1 MGRTKKECSEQ
12 EHVDLCG
19 GICWGTQ
26 KLRKKNGTGEYVGT
40 CKFPCRLKEECI
52 KASREEQENVQY
64 SIANIPYNPVIG
76 DSEEGDSG
84 EIKEPL
90 AEDQTMD
97 IPEDYIERFL
107 REHKCPAEMA
117 PAFRDAFNQF
127 FFMLE
132 KMPRFTKVLSGAIV
146 GKMSQADLARC
157 EGLTRQA
164 INIGISNEIT
174 KMVAPELKCG
184 NLDGIQRV
192 IFDLIRQGYSL
203 GWIAKKMK
211 ISKSKVYR
219 VKRMFVRKNSKSET
233 KVKIRLPWK
242 KKSQN
247 ARKKARWR
255 EIQRKKEAKQE
266 ATKMLEEMLKKMKG

>member
-1 MGRTKKECSEQ
+1 MGRTKKECSEL

-19 GICWGTQ
+19 GSCWGTQ

-64 SIANIPYNPVIG
+64 SIANISYNPVIG
-76 DSEEGDSG
+76 DSEDGNDG
-84 EIKEPL
+84 IKEPV
-90 AEDQTMD
+90 AEEQTRD

-107 REHKCPAEMA
+107 REHKCPKEMA

-146 GKMSQADLARC
+146 GKMSQAELARC

-174 KMVAPELKCG
+174 KMVAPPTVTSTG
-184 NLDGIQRV
+184 NAEYMPTSKL
-192 IFDLIRQGYSL
+192 LL
-203 GWIAKKMK
+203 GTICLRFLLCFAM
-211 ISKSKVYR
+211 
-219 VKRMFVRKNSKSET
+219 M
-233 KVKIRLPWK
+233 
-242 KKSQN
+242 
-247 ARKKARWR
+247 
-255 EIQRKKEAKQE
+255 EITSSTWSSFTPMRIL
-266 ATKMLEEMLKKMKG
+266 M